1 VALDRANVGR
11 VSWFKTPRLRPS
23 ALVGPLA
30 ATLDRAVTLAVATRH
45 EFGSSRLDD
54 DQLMARAARAAE
66 YFASIDPDA
75 YFDPPEPIRP
85 IETES
90 VTGTSSELSWE
101 STHRVECA
109 EVRAAY
115 TSYPENRRAAVRLFC
130 GGRPSRGARASGS
143 GERRPIAV
151 LVHGYMGGAFALEQR
166 IWPISWLDSLGFD
179 SALFTLPFHGAR
191 AGATGQT
198 PAFPQSDIRF
208 TAEGFRQSVK
218 DLRDFVG
225 WLAERGH
232 PMVGLMGMS
241 LGGYVTSLTAT
252 LEPSLGFLVP
262 IVPLACLADFAR
274 DQGRVPRGSRQALAY
289 EQTLKRAYQL
299 TSPLARAPRIAS
311 DRVLVVAGKA
321 DRITPPT
328 HARMLARH
336 FSAPLEAWSGGH
348 LLQFGRARSLQRVGS
363 FLRSLPRAD
372 ATPALAATKAD

>member
-1 VALDRANVGR
+1 M
-11 VSWFKTPRLRPS
+11 
-23 ALVGPLA
+23 
-30 ATLDRAVTLAVATRH
+30 TLAVATRH

-66 YFASIDPDA
+66 YFADIDPDS

-90 VTGTSSELSWE
+90 VTGTSSELSWQ

-115 TSYPENRRAAVRLFC
+115 TSYLENRHTAVRLFC
-130 GGRPSRGARASGS
+130 GGRSRGGRALGS
-143 GERRPIAV
+143 SEPRPIAV

-218 DLRDFVG
+218 DLRDFVA

-232 PMVGLMGMS
+232 PVIGLMGMS

-252 LEPSLGFLVP
+252 LEPTLGFLVP

-363 FLRSLPRAD
+363 FLRSLPRFD
-372 ATPALAATKAD
+372 PTPTLAATKAR